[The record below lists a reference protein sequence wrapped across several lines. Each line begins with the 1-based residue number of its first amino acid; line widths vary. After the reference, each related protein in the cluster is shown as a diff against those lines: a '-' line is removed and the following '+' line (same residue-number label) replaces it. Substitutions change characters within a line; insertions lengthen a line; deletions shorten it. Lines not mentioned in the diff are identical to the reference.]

1 VPLSD
6 SEQRILEEI
15 EKNLYADDPAFARGV
30 KRKAPRFAEFRR
42 LRLGIFTLIAG
53 IVLLLWFLFSPNL
66 IIVGVLAFGA
76 MVAGIVFAMRS
87 LWGLAIS
94 GRRRRN
100 PGPRERV
107 NAAVRQWEEKFRNRY
122 KRL

>member
-42 LRLGIFTLIAG
+42 LRLGILTLVAG
-53 IVLLLWFLFSPNL
+53 VGLLLWFLLSPNL

-87 LWGLAIS
+87 LWGLAIT
-94 GRRRRN
+94 GRRRR

-107 NAAVRQWEEKFRNRY
+107 NSAVRQWEEKFRNRY

>member
-30 KRKAPRFAEFRR
+30 KRKAPRFAEFRQI
-42 LRLGIFTLIAG
+42 RLGVVTLLCG
-53 IVLLLWFLFSPNL
+53 IGLLLWFFFSPNL
-66 IIVGVLAFGA
+66 ILGVLAFGA

-87 LWGLAIS
+87 LWGIAIS
-94 GRRRRN
+94 GRTRRRQS
-100 PGPRERV
+100 GPRERMTS
-107 NAAVRQWEEKFRNRY
+107 AAKQWEEKLRNRY
-122 KRL
+122 KRP

>member
-30 KRKAPRFAEFRR
+30 RRKAPRFAEFRR
-42 LRLGIFTLIAG
+42 LRLGILTLVAG
-53 IVLLLWFLFSPNL
+53 VGLLLWFLLSPNL

-87 LWGLAIS
+87 LWGLAIT
-94 GRRRRN
+94 GRRRR
-100 PGPRERV
+100 PSPRERA
-107 NAAVRQWEEKFRNRY
+107 NSAVRQWEEKFRNRY

>member
-30 KRKAPRFAEFRR
+30 RRKGPRFAEFRT
-42 LRLGIFTLIAG
+42 LRLGIFTLVAG
-53 IVLLLWFLFSPNL
+53 VGLLLWFLLSPNL

-87 LWGLAIS
+87 VWGLAVS
-94 GRRRRN
+94 SRRRR
-100 PGPRERV
+100 PGRRERV
-107 NAAVRQWEEKFRNRY
+107 NSVVRQWEERFRNRY

>member
-1 VPLSD
+1 VTVPLSD

-15 EKNLYADDPAFARGV
+15 ERNLYADDPAFARGV

-42 LRLGIFTLIAG
+42 LRLGIVTLLAG
-53 IVLLLWFLFSPNL
+53 IGLLLWFFFSPNL
-66 IIVGVLAFGA
+66 ILGVLAFGA

-87 LWGLAIS
+87 LWGIAS
-94 GRRRRN
+94 TGRRQR
-100 PGPRERV
+100 PGPRERMTS
-107 NAAVRQWEEKFRNRY
+107 AARQWEERFRNRY

>member
-1 VPLSD
+1 VTVPLSN

-42 LRLGIFTLIAG
+42 LRLGIVTLLVG
-53 IVLLLWFLFSPNL
+53 IGLLFWFFFSPNL
-66 IIVGVLAFGA
+66 ILGVLAFGA

-87 LWGLAIS
+87 LWGIALT
-94 GRRRRN
+94 GRRRR
-100 PGPRERV
+100 PGPRERMTS
-107 NAAVRQWEEKFRNRY
+107 AARQWEEKFRNRY

>member
-30 KRKAPRFAEFRR
+30 RRRRPRFSEFHR
-42 LRLGIFTLIAG
+42 LRLGVLTLLAG
-53 IVLLLWFLFSPNL
+53 VGLLLWFFFSPNL
-66 IIVGVLAFGA
+66 ILGVLAFGA
-76 MVAGIVFAMRS
+76 MVAGIVFATRS
-87 LWGLAIS
+87 LWGLAS
-94 GRRRRN
+94 DKRRRS
-100 PGPRERV
+100 PAHRERM
-107 NAAVRQWEEKFRNRY
+107 ASAVRQWEAKLRDRY